1 MVSVTLDEHGSS
13 LPSPRTSLVG
23 RSREVAASRALLLDD
38 AAPLLTLTGP
48 GGVGKTRLAF
58 AIAHDVSADFD
69 DGAIFVDLAPLT
81 DSALILPT
89 IAGVLG
95 VPEAGEHPLADRLAR
110 SLRRRQL
117 LLILD
122 NCEHLIVAVADI
134 VAGLLGQCPAL
145 QVLATSRA
153 PLRIQGEYEWPVEPL
168 ALPRPEQQSS
178 ETLSGIAAI
187 DLFVQRAR
195 AVAPDF
201 VLDERSAP
209 DVAEICRRLDGLP
222 LAIELAAARA
232 KTFSPAALLDLL
244 ADPLRVLDSGRRD
257 APARQQTMRNT
268 MAWSHGLLTTEQQAL
283 FRRLAVFAGGFTAEA
298 ASAVA
303 NAAPEWPERGG
314 DSSVLAGIVA
324 LTDQSLLRRGGES
337 AGEPRF
343 AMLETVRDFGRQQLA
358 ESGEETAMRDA
369 HAAWFLAM
377 AERANNGL
385 KGGAEQHLW
394 LERLDADRDN
404 LRAALAWLI
413 ERQAVEPALRLAIE
427 LADEYWHVRS
437 AFAEGRAVLEQ
448 VMALG
453 GVHGRLQLRGFLNAA
468 VMSHF
473 AGDYAIAETH
483 AAQALRLAEMQG
495 DTGRQA
501 CTYAVLGWVAA
512 SQGALDAAIEQQE
525 KAVALIRRCDP
536 APLLP
541 AIVNALGTSVVT
553 RGAFDRAEALY
564 AEAYEGWTEQGDV
577 VGIEN
582 ARLNLADL
590 ARRRGLLT
598 EALAQ
603 YQQSLRHCWERQ
615 DLTGVAEA
623 ITGVAAIAAERG
635 RADLSLRLLG
645 AADALCDRIG
655 YTPFGLFRDT
665 HEACEAAV
673 IPQRDE
679 PSRLLARETG
689 RQAPLDEVVSAAL
702 AVDLAAIRSGPTA
715 TGAVEP
721 GKNGVGRGLLTRRE
735 REVLDLLCQRLG
747 NPEIA
752 AQLFISTRTAEH
764 HVASIFNKLDVTNRR
779 EAAAAAV
786 RLGLG

>member
-1 MVSVTLDEHGSS
+1 MVSVSLDEHGSS
-13 LPSPRTSLVG
+13 LPIPRTSLVG
-23 RSREVAASRALLLDD
+23 RSREVVAARALLLDD

-168 ALPRPEQQSS
+168 ALPRQEQQSV

-187 DLFVQRAR
+187 DLFTQRAR

-209 DVAEICRRLDGLP
+209 DVAAICRRLDGLP

-244 ADPLRVLDSGRRD
+244 ADPLRVLDGGRRD

-268 MAWSHGLLTTEQQAL
+268 LAWSHDLLTTEQQAL

-303 NAAPEWPERGG
+303 NAAPDGRERGV

-358 ESGEETAMRDA
+358 VSGEETATRDA

-377 AERANNGL
+377 AERANRGL
-385 KGGAEQHLW
+385 MSPDHHRW

-404 LRAALAWLI
+404 LRAALAWLV
-413 ERQAVEPALRLAIE
+413 ERQAAESALRLAIE
-427 LADEYWHVRS
+427 LADNDWHLRS
-437 AFAEGRAVLEQ
+437 AFAEGRTVLEQ

-453 GVHGRLQLRGFLNAA
+453 GVHGRLPLRGFLNAA

-512 SQGALDAAIEQQE
+512 GQGALDAAIERQE

-541 AIVNALGTSVVT
+541 AIVNALGTSIVT

-577 VGIEN
+577 VGIEI

-590 ARRRGLLT
+590 ARRRGLLA

-603 YQQSLRHCWERQ
+603 YQQSLHHCWERQ

-635 RADLSLRLLG
+635 QADLSLRLLG
-645 AADALCDRIG
+645 AVDALCDRIG

-673 IPQRDE
+673 TPQRDE

-689 RQAPLDEVVSAAL
+689 CQAPLDEVVSAAL

-721 GKNGVGRGLLTRRE
+721 GKNGAGRGLLTRRE